1 MYPLL
6 QFDGLH
12 AAAQALVAVAAVV
25 TLVIQWLL
33 FGRG

>member
-1 MYPLL
+1 MYPIL
-6 QFDGLH
+6 QFDGLYTT
-12 AAAQALVAVAAVV
+12 AQALVALAAVV